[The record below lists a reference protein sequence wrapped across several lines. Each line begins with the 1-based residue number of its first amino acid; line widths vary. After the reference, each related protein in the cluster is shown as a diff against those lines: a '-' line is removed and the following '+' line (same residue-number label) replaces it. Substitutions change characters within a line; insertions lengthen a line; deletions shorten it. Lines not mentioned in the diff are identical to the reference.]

1 MCGQALIDLFANG
14 GVFSC
19 TLPCQ
24 ASTCCPHPSQV
35 HLLVRG
41 DRLRASKAMADRTT
55 SCKGVTVQ
63 YNMAVEDAY
72 GDNLLSGLHLY
83 NTKTGGRGGST
94 ITHSLKPAAPLS
106 LSKLPPL
113 LSPSGTTGEHSSI
126 RPPLHHSSV
135 PSHPPSI
142 CSPLF

>member
-94 ITHSLKPAAPLS
+94 ITHSLKPPPPPS
-106 LSKLPPL
+106 LSIRPPL
-113 LSPSGTTGEHSSI
+113 LSPSGTTGKLSSQY
-126 RPPLHHSSV
+126 V
-135 PSHPPSI
+135 PSHPPSVR
-142 CSPLF
+142 SLLL